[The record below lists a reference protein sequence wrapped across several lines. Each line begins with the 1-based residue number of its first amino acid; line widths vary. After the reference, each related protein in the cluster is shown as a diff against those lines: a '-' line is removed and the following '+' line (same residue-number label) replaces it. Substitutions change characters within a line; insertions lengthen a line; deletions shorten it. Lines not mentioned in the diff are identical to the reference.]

1 MVNTLHQQPVRGSKK
16 RVFWIVFV
24 IYQFLWHLI
33 VPFVIFRLWL
43 RGRLEPGYRQHI
55 LERFG
60 FYSPF
65 SDFKSDIWVHA
76 VSMGETRAAVPLIE
90 QLLAS
95 GKKVLL
101 SHMTASGRS
110 TSEQIFAN
118 AIAHGRLR
126 QVYIPYDFCWPV
138 MRFLRHFQPPKG
150 LLIETELW
158 PGLLVYAQKCGVP
171 MYLINGRLSEKS
183 FKKFIKWGSVSQSM
197 CQMLSGVAAQ
207 TESDAK
213 NFTALGI
220 ENILITGNLK
230 FDVNLSNE
238 LILKGETW
246 KKMRWPDRQVIM
258 AASTREG
265 EEKIIIQAIKALNF
279 SPKPLL
285 LLVPR
290 HLKRLPEIEDYIQQ
304 QNLRIMKRSEF
315 TEQNTEQESPITN
328 IDILIGDTFGEMAAY
343 YASCDLVV
351 MGGTL
356 QGTGGQ
362 NLIEPCALG
371 KPVILGPSTFNF
383 SLVSQNAIECGAAV
397 ALKNSSDQSNQNQLT
412 MTLVKELEDLLS
424 QPKKMQEMGERGF
437 AFTHHHQGAT
447 RKTLK
452 FLEAN

>member
-1 MVNTLHQQPVRGSKK
+1 MDNTLHQQPVRGGKK
-16 RVFWIVFV
+16 RVFWVVFV
-24 IYQFLWHLI
+24 IYQFLWHFI
-33 VPFVIFRLWL
+33 TPFVILRLWL
-43 RGRLEPGYRQHI
+43 RGKLEPGYREHI

-60 FYSPF
+60 FYSPL
-65 SDFKSDIWVHA
+65 SDFKSDIWIHA

-95 GKKVLL
+95 GQKVLL

-126 QVYIPYDFCWPV
+126 QVYIPYDFCWPI
-138 MRFLRHFQPPKG
+138 MRFLRHFHPPKG

-158 PGLLVYAQKCGVP
+158 PGLLVYAQKRGVP

-183 FKKFIKWGSVSQSM
+183 FKKFIKWGSISKSM

-207 TESDAK
+207 TEGDAK
-213 NFTALGI
+213 NFRALGI

-238 LILKGETW
+238 LILKGQTW
-246 KKMRWPDRQVIM
+246 KKHRWADRQVIM
-258 AASTREG
+258 AASTRDG
-265 EEKIIIQAIKALNF
+265 EEKIIIQAIQALTL
-279 SPKPLL
+279 PHKPLL

-290 HLKRLPEIEDYIQQ
+290 HLKRLPEIEECVKEL
-304 QNLRIMKRSEF
+304 NLNMLKRSEF
-315 TEQNTEQESPITN
+315 PEEEVPIADV
-328 IDILIGDTFGEMAAY
+328 DIVIGDTFGEMAAY
-343 YASCDLVV
+343 YSSCDLVV

-371 KPVILGPSTFNF
+371 KPVVLGPSTFNF
-383 SLVSQNAIECGAAV
+383 SLVSQNAIACGAAA
-397 ALKNSSDQSNQNQLT
+397 ALGDLSEQSKQDQVTMSLT
-412 MTLVKELEDLLS
+412 KKLDELLS
-424 QPKKMQEMGERGF
+424 QPHKMQMMGEQGF
-437 AFTHHHQGAT
+437 AFTHLHQGAT
-447 RKTLK
+447 QKTLN
-452 FLEAN
+452 FLVAN